1 MGIGV
6 EEEEEVLAP
15 SRRVVGEL
23 SCRDPNAA
31 VVVQVLPLAGVEG
44 K

>member
-1 MGIGV
+1 MGSGV
-6 EEEEEVLAP
+6 EEEEEVLTP
-15 SRRVVGEL
+15 SRRAGGEL
-23 SCRDPNAA
+23 SCRDSNAA